1 MVSSAGTCPCR
12 ATRFERRPKQRM
24 RENVNRPEKS
34 VAYLRAGTA
43 LAVAAVLV
51 MALLPM
57 DDARAFEIFGMKFFE
72 EEETAEVIDPINYS
86 LTLEPGTED
95 EELKE
100 AIETSAL
107 LKEDEGKPVSGDL
120 GLVIKARD
128 DRDRIL
134 AALYEKARYG
144 GVVSVTVAGQDLDAL
159 PPDPEFP
166 SGQPVPV
173 EIRVTPGPVFTFGE
187 IVFSGDAEGRNP
199 ADYDLVPG
207 KRADSTII
215 LTAGEKIVADL
226 KAESRPLAHLTERNA
241 IADHDT
247 NTVEVVIAA
256 EGGPVAAVGDV
267 GVTGTK
273 TVNPEFVETYSRLNG
288 GQPYSPEA
296 LTKASERLRQLGVFS
311 SVTIREAGQ
320 LAPDGSL
327 PLTIEVSEGKHRYF
341 GVGAQ
346 VSNTDGLG
354 LQGYW
359 GHRNLFGEAESLR
372 IEGAVNRIGESGGF
386 DDMDYS
392 TAILFAKPGAFG
404 PTSTFN
410 ASLKAAILDPD
421 AYRAI
426 TFTGAASA
434 SFELSDY
441 DTVTGGG
448 EVMWADIE
456 DAFGKNKYLTVSA
469 PIEYVRDTRD
479 DKLNPTKGYRAL
491 VNAKPSYETYGSTFF
506 SSFETS
512 LSAYQGFGTE
522 DRVVLAGRIGA
533 GTIIGGDTLA
543 DIPATR
549 RFFLGGGGSVR
560 GYGYQEISPRNKDG
574 ELLGGRSYVTASA
587 EARIGITETIGLVP
601 FADIGTVS
609 RDEIPDFSDIRAGAG
624 LGLRYATPFGPI
636 RLDVAVPLNKYRDGT
651 SFGIY
656 AGIGQAF

>member
-1 MVSSAGTCPCR
+1 
-12 ATRFERRPKQRM
+12 M
-24 RENVNRPEKS
+24 REDVNRPGKS
-34 VAYLRAGTA
+34 IAYLRAGTA
-43 LAVAAVLV
+43 LAVAALLV
-51 MALLPM
+51 VAPIPVT
-57 DDARAFEIFGMKFFE
+57 DARAFEIFGVKFFE
-72 EEETAEVIDPINYS
+72 DEEGTEVIDPVKYT
-86 LTLEPGTED
+86 LTLDAGTD
-95 EELKE
+95 DDDLTE

-107 LKEDEGKPVSGDL
+107 LKQDEGEAVSGDL

-134 AALYEKARYG
+134 AALYENARYG
-144 GVVSVTVAGQDLDAL
+144 GVVAVTVAGQDLDSL
-159 PPDPEFP
+159 PPVPEFP
-166 SGQPVPV
+166 STDPVPV
-173 EIRVTPGPVFTFGE
+173 EIRVTPGPVFTFGD

-199 ADYDLVPG
+199 ASYDLVPG

-215 LTAGEKIVADL
+215 IKAGEKVVADL
-226 KAESRPLAHLTERNA
+226 KTESRPLARLTERNA
-241 IADHDT
+241 VADHET
-247 NTVEVVIAA
+247 NTVDVVIAA
-256 EGGPVAAVGDV
+256 EGGPVAPVGDV

-273 TVNPEFVETYSRLNG
+273 TVNPEFVEMYSRLNG

-296 LTKASERLRQLGVFS
+296 LTKASDRLRQLGVFS
-311 SVTIREAGQ
+311 SVTIREADA

-372 IEGAVNRIGESGGF
+372 VEGAVNRIGESGGL
-386 DDMDYS
+386 DELDYS
-392 TAILFAKPGAFG
+392 AGILFAKPGAFG
-404 PTSTFN
+404 PASTFN

-421 AYRAI
+421 AYDAI
-426 TFTGAASA
+426 TVTGAASA

-448 EVMWADIE
+448 EVMWADID
-456 DAFGKNKYLTVSA
+456 DAFGKNKYLTVST
-469 PIEYVRDTRD
+469 PFEYVRDTRD
-479 DKLNPTKGYRAL
+479 NKLNPTEGYRAL
-491 VNAKPSYETYGSTFF
+491 INAKPSYETYGSTFF
-506 SSFETS
+506 SSFESS
-512 LSAYQGFGTE
+512 LSAYQGLGAE
-522 DRVVLAGRIGA
+522 DRVVLAGRLGA
-533 GTIIGGDTLA
+533 GSIIGGDTLA

-560 GYGYQEISPRNKDG
+560 GYGYQEISPRNEDR

-587 EARIGITETIGLVP
+587 EVRVGITETIGIVP
-601 FADIGTVS
+601 FIDAGTVS
-609 RDEIPDFSDIRAGAG
+609 RDEIPDFDDIRAGAG
-624 LGLRYATPFGPI
+624 VGLRYLTPFGPI

-656 AGIGQAF
+656 GGIGQAF